1 MGGKGDEGEEEKD
14 REEIRKYDEKR
25 MKRER
30 EEKEKYIIFPFLFHR
45 NLTLYL
51 PKGCSICR

>member
-25 MKRER
+25 MKRE
-30 EEKEKYIIFPFLFHR
+30 KER
-45 NLTLYL
+45 R
-51 PKGCSICR
+51 KGEIYDFSFSPP